1 MAKLNG
7 KFKLP
12 KFRKG
17 DKVKTKDGVGV
28 IKSISNEAHYG
39 YFYIINDKVY
49 SEIEII
55 E

>member
-12 KFRKG
+12 KFKKG
-17 DKVKTKDGVGV
+17 DKVKTKDGVGT
-28 IKSISNEAHYG
+28 IKSISNEGQYG
-39 YFYIINDKVY
+39 YFYIVNDKVY